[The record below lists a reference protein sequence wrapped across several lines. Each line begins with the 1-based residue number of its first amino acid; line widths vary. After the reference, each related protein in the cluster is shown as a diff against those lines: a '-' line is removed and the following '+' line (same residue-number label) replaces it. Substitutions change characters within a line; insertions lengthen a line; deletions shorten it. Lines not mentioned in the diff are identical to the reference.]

1 MSISDPI
8 ADFLNHLKTNA
19 LVRKPFIVTPY
30 SRLKEEIL
38 KILQRENFIEYF
50 SVVEEGKKKQLM
62 VKLKYGE
69 DGTSAL
75 TGVKKIS
82 RPGTFVFVKKDK
94 VPKVMQGY
102 GIAII
107 STSKGLKTDEE
118 CRKEGL
124 GGKVLC
130 YIW

>member
-8 ADFLNHLKTNA
+8 ADLLNHLKTNA
-19 LVRKPFIVTPY
+19 LVRKPFIVTSY

>member
-1 MSISDPI
+1 MSVSDPI
-8 ADFLNHLKTNA
+8 ADFLNHLKTTY
-19 LVRKPFIVTPY
+19 LVHKSFILTSY

-38 KILQRENFIEYF
+38 KILQREGFIEYY
-50 SVVEEGKKKQLM
+50 SVVEEGGRKQLM
-62 VKLKYGE
+62 VKLRYGE

-75 TGVKKIS
+75 TGVKKVS
-82 RPGTFVFVKKDK
+82 KPGTFVFVKKDK

-124 GGKVLC
+124 GGKVVC
-130 YIW
+130 YVW